1 MSKIR
6 ERFIHNS
13 FSSYAVN
20 ILWYFIS
27 PYRKSYSS
35 NHVILRLT
43 ENWKKYLDKNKMF
56 GTVLMHLWKD
66 FDGMPHDLLFAKLHA
81 YGLSEDA
88 MTFLYWYSKR
98 RRQSVKIND
107 RESFSNTFIWCTTR
121 LHVRPNVIQYFH
133 KWLIFI
139 D

>member
-43 ENWKKYLDKNKMF
+43 ENWKKYLDKNKIF

-66 FDGMPHDLLFAKLHA
+66 FDGMPHDLLFANFMHMVYQKMQWRF
-81 YGLSEDA
+81 YTDI
-88 MTFLYWYSKR
+88 
-98 RRQSVKIND
+98 Q
-107 RESFSNTFIWCTTR
+107 
-121 LHVRPNVIQYFH
+121 NVGD
-133 KWLIFI
+133 KVWK
-139 D
+139 

>member
-6 ERFIHNS
+6 ERFIHS

-43 ENWKKYLDKNKMF
+43 ENWKKYLDKKNF
-56 GTVLMHLWKD
+56 VGTVLMGLSKA
-66 FDGMPHDLLFAKLHA
+66 FDYIHHDLRIAKLHA
-81 YGLSEDA
+81 HGLLED
-88 MTFLYWYSKR
+88 
-98 RRQSVKIND
+98 VV
-107 RESFSNTFIWCTTR
+107 TFI
-121 LHVRPNVIQYFH
+121 
-133 KWLIFI
+133 LIFKTYI
-139 D
+139 TRCENK